1 MKELIKNRKFVY
13 YILVFVLLTIIII
26 SASVLFYQ
34 YRQGEIKKE
43 KYIELSAIGE
53 LKMNQIVSWR
63 DEKIADA
70 LVLSH
75 DIILNNAI
83 DRFFKYKTA
92 ADSLLLSQWFNE
104 YKKQKQYISI
114 ILSDRNSNFRISDC
128 IPFNFDRLLFEK
140 ALRDKKPVMS
150 DLYNINKSLFLD
162 IYAPLA
168 DAGTSEAPSNGMI
181 ILRINPSKYLYPV
194 IQSWPTPSKSSEI
207 LLFRVEGDSL
217 VYLNKLRHINN
228 EPFKLKFPVKTGNLP
243 AALAARGVRG
253 IVIGNDYR
261 GEEVLAD
268 LREIP
273 GTGWLVV
280 TKVDLAEIFAPLDE
294 LYFNVA
300 LFAVFLIAAAAVV
313 IILLWKN
320 QKALLYKKLYN
331 IELEKQALEKNFEYL
346 TKYANDAI
354 FLFDY
359 SGKILYANERA
370 SGIYGYSLQELSGMN
385 VYDLRADKDNPS
397 TEQILLQIQQSG
409 GLIYEALHKRKDGH
423 NFYIESSS
431 RFIEVS
437 GIKYLQSIIR
447 DISEKKTNEAELQK
461 TLKEK
466 DMLLKEIH
474 HRVKNNLQL
483 TISLLNLQASFIS
496 EEFVKK
502 MFIDSQNRIKS
513 MALLHEQLYRSN
525 ISSINSESYFNS
537 LIPQLVNTYNVSTG
551 KISVHTKIE
560 ERMLSL
566 DTVIPLGLIIT
577 EIISN
582 IFKYAFP
589 GNRNGNVI
597 IEFKSTGDNVLQ
609 LIISDDGTGLP
620 ENIDYRNTNTLGFQL
635 IHSLAEQLNG
645 KVEITNR
652 NGVKFEIT
660 VCEVL

>member
-1 MKELIKNRKFVY
+1 MKELIKDRKSVS
-13 YILVFVLLTIIII
+13 YILVFILLTIIII
-26 SASVLFYQ
+26 TASILFYQ
-34 YRQGEIKKE
+34 YRQGEIKTE

-53 LKMNQIVSWR
+53 LKMNQIITWR

-75 DIILNNAI
+75 DVILNDVISRFIKYNA
-83 DRFFKYKTA
+83 A
-92 ADSLLLSQWFNE
+92 ADSLLLNQWFNE
-104 YKKQKQYISI
+104 YKKQKQYVSI
-114 ILSDRNSNFRISDC
+114 ILSDRNSNLRTADC
-128 IPFNFDRLLFEK
+128 IPFNLDRSLFER
-140 ALRDKKPVMS
+140 ALHDKKPVMS
-150 DLYNINKSLFLD
+150 DLYNINKLLFLD
-162 IYAPLA
+162 IYAPLTVP
-168 DAGTSEAPSNGMI
+168 GKSEAFSTGVI
-181 ILRINPSKYLYPV
+181 ILRINPAKYLYPV
-194 IQSWPTPSKSSEI
+194 IQSWPTPSKTSEI
-207 LLFRVEGDSL
+207 LLFRTENDSI
-217 VYLNKLRHINN
+217 VYLNKLRHKNN
-228 EPFKLKFPVKTGNLP
+228 ELFKFKFSIKSENLP

-273 GTGWLVV
+273 ETSWLVV

-294 LYFNVA
+294 LYVNVA
-300 LFAVFLIAAAAVV
+300 LFTVFLIAAVAAV

-331 IELEKQALEKNFEYL
+331 SELEKQALEKNFEYL
-346 TKYANDAI
+346 TKYANDVI

-370 SGIYGYSLQELSGMN
+370 SGIYGYSVPELLEMN
-385 VYDLRADKDNPS
+385 LYDLRADKNNPS
-397 TEQILLQIQQSG
+397 TDQILSQIQQSG
-409 GLIYEALHKRKDGH
+409 GLVYEAVHKRKDGRF
-423 NFYIESSS
+423 FYIESSS
-431 RFIEVS
+431 RFIEVD
-437 GIKYLQSIIR
+437 GIKYFQSIIR
-447 DISEKKTNEAELQK
+447 DISEKKMYDAELQK

-483 TISLLNLQASFIS
+483 TVSLLNLQASFIS
-496 EEFVKK
+496 EEYVKK

-513 MALLHEQLYRSN
+513 MAMLHEQLYRSN
-525 ISSINSESYFNS
+525 ISSVNSETYFNS
-537 LIPQLVNTYNVSTG
+537 LIPQLISTYNVSSG
-551 KISVHTKIE
+551 RISVNKKIE
-560 ERMLSL
+560 EKMLSL

-577 EIISN
+577 EIFSN

-589 GNRNGNVI
+589 EGRDGIVL
-597 IEFKSTGDNVLQ
+597 IEFKSAVGNELQ
-609 LIISDDGTGLP
+609 LIISDNGVGLP

-652 NGVKFEIT
+652 DGVKFEIT
-660 VCEVL
+660 VREVL